1 VCGIVAHVGSR
12 DCVPILL
19 EGLAQLEYRGY
30 DSAGLAVVNRSG
42 GLRVHKAKTRVAE
55 LGSSL
60 PARFKGGPG
69 IGHTRWATHGEPND
83 INAHPHVVGP
93 VAVVHNGI
101 IENADELRAKLIA
114 EGAEFVSETDSEV
127 LAHLIARAGGYL
139 PGPGGT
145 EDGAEYAADPL
156 DENGTAANARAAKA
170 SAADA
175 SAADAN
181 AANAN
186 AANANAASAS
196 AANASAANG
205 TAGGGSRGNSAQAGG
220 TAGGTGR
227 RGSARN
233 GDGTDRDPGTG
244 GGLEEAVRQAL
255 TSVVGT
261 YGIAVLDARY
271 PDRIVAARNGS
282 PVVLGIGDKE
292 MFVASDVAALVRYT
306 RQVVHLDDG
315 EVATVRADGFHT
327 STLDARTTT
336 HEPSLIEADLHSY
349 SADGYTHFMRKEIH
363 EQPRT
368 VERALRG
375 RLEERFHTAHLGGL
389 NIDARQA
396 RAIRRVKILGC
407 GSAYYAGQ
415 VGAQLIE
422 ELARIPADAEAASE
436 FRYRNPVVEADTL
449 YIAVSQS
456 GETHD
461 TLAAVR
467 ELKRKG
473 GRVIGVVNAV
483 GSAIARECEGGVYL
497 HAGPEISVTSTK
509 TFTATCVVFSLLALH
524 LGRIHDLSPADGAR
538 VIAGLH
544 ALPGQVSEVLAQEE
558 RIADLAKDLTGYH
571 GMFFVGRVR
580 GWPIAREGA
589 QKLKEVSYLHAEA
602 YPASELKHGPL
613 ALVGPDLPTVAVVPD
628 DELRD
633 KNISTL
639 GEVKARRGRILA
651 VGHGTLDPR
660 LADDMVEVP
669 KNEPELDP
677 ILLSVPLQL
686 LAYHAAV
693 TLGNDVDKPRNLA
706 KSVTVE

>member
-1 VCGIVAHVGSR
+1 
-12 DCVPILL
+12 VPILL

-30 DSAGLAVVNRSG
+30 DSAGFAVVNRSG
-42 GLRVHKAKTRVAE
+42 GLRVHKAKTRVAG

-101 IENADELRAKLIA
+101 VENADELRAKLIA

-139 PGPGGT
+139 PGSGDDLPGSGGDRPGSGGDMPLL
-145 EDGAEYAADPL
+145 DGGP
-156 DENGTAANARAAKA
+156 
-170 SAADA
+170 
-175 SAADAN
+175 
-181 AANAN
+181 
-186 AANANAASAS
+186 
-196 AANASAANG
+196 
-205 TAGGGSRGNSAQAGG
+205 
-220 TAGGTGR
+220 
-227 RGSARN
+227 
-233 GDGTDRDPGTG
+233 
-244 GGLEEAVRQAL
+244 EEAVRQAL
-255 TSVVGT
+255 TAVVGT

-389 NIDARQA
+389 NFDARQA

-544 ALPGQVSEVLAQEE
+544 ALPGQLTEILAQEE
-558 RIADLAKDLTGYH
+558 RIAELAKDLTAYQ

-613 ALVGPDLPTVAVVPD
+613 ALVGPGLPTVAVVPE

-633 KNISTL
+633 KNVSTM
-639 GEVKARRGRILA
+639 GEIKARRGRILA